1 MPKQS
6 LTRGATQLRNT
17 YMLKGFLAF
26 VRKKKLLPQ
35 HGPTLLA
42 VSGGVDSVVMS
53 TLFHQAKLEFAVA
66 HCNFGLRDV
75 ASDQDEA
82 WVRALAQQYKVDFYA
97 HSFDIPTYVRAQ
109 GVSIQM
115 AARTLRY
122 AWFQKL
128 CTQYSFEKVA
138 TAHHGNDS
146 LETVLLHLTKG
157 TGIAGLHGILPA
169 QGKYIRPL
177 LFANKTEILKYAR
190 EAKLSWRED
199 KSNHQDNY
207 QRNLIRNQVV
217 PWLKKLNPS
226 LETTFQLTLERLSQV
241 ESIFNE
247 QVATICQQMCHYQ
260 GKDYYMAVHAIQD
273 KPWATVVAWELL
285 KSFGFNFIQISN
297 LLAHKHPSGA
307 MVETAS
313 HRLYVDRAHW
323 IVTPCTEPNA
333 SLYTI
338 DATTASLSVPPHE
351 LQCAHVPRASY
362 TIVTSKKVAALDSAQ
377 LKFPLVVRKWQP
389 GDAFYPL
396 GMQHQKKLS
405 DFLIDNKVPVPLK
418 TQVWVVT
425 SSGTIV
431 WVVGHRIDDRFKIT
445 ASTQQ
450 VYEIRLKTFSG
461 NAAE

>member
-1 MPKQS
+1 
-6 LTRGATQLRNT
+6 
-17 YMLKGFLAF
+17 
-26 VRKKKLLPQ
+26 LPQ

-53 TLFHQAKLEFAVA
+53 TLFHQAKLKFAMA

-75 ASDQDEA
+75 ASDLDEA
-82 WVRALAQQYKVDFYA
+82 WVRALAQQYKVNFYTR
-97 HSFDIPTYVRAQ
+97 SFDIPTYTHTQ

-122 AWFQKL
+122 TWFQEL
-128 CTQYSFEKVA
+128 CTQYGFEKVA
-138 TAHHGNDS
+138 TAHHTNDS

-177 LFANKTEILKYAR
+177 LFANKANILRYAQK
-190 EAKLSWRED
+190 EGLSWRED

-247 QVATICQQMCHYQ
+247 QVATICQQICHYQ
-260 GKDYYMAVHAIQD
+260 GKDCYMAIHAIQD

-297 LLAHKHPSGA
+297 LLAQKHHSGT

-323 IVTPCTEPNA
+323 IVTPCTEPDA

-338 DATTASLSVPPHE
+338 DTTTASLSVPPHV
-351 LQCAHVPRASY
+351 LQCIHIPRACH

-377 LKFPLVVRKWQP
+377 LRFPLVVRKWQP
-389 GDAFYPL
+389 GDVFYPL

-418 TQVWVVT
+418 KQVWVVT
-425 SSGTIV
+425 SSDTIV

-450 VYEIRLKTFSG
+450 VYEIRVKTSSE